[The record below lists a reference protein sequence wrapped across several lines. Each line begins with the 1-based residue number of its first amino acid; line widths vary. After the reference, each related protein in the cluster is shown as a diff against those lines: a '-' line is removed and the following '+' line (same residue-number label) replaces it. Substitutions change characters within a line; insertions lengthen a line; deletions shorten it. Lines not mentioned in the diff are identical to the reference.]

1 MSVEGSNQPRVGPGP
16 HTLVLLLAWW
26 LFPGEAECAH
36 VPMWKQVQRALDVE
50 HMVEFKFWYKIRA
63 GVSN

>member
-50 HMVEFKFWYKIRA
+50 QMVER
-63 GVSN
+63 V